1 MRENKRIGKQG
12 LELQSSR
19 SVCACYKCTRTDCE
33 ELKRKSDLKVT
44 MCEQEVNYIP
54 LTTKL
59 DSLIVNAIFSHHLET
74 FLWTNIDHV
83 KPA

>member
-1 MRENKRIGKQG
+1 
-12 LELQSSR
+12 
-19 SVCACYKCTRTDCE
+19 
-33 ELKRKSDLKVT
+33 

-59 DSLIVNAIFSHHLET
+59 DSLIVDAIFSHHLET
-74 FLWTNIDHV
+74 FLWTNIDRV